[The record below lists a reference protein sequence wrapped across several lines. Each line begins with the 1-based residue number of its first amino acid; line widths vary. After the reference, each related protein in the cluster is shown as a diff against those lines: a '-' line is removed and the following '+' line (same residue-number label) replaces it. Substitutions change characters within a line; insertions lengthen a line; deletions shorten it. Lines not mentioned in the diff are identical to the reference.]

1 MSVSEDEWI
10 CRENLKRLR
19 RQLDEAQDPPERNL
33 LNELIAQERAKLGQF
48 ARANR
53 LR

>member
-1 MSVSEDEWI
+1 MAASEEEWV

-19 RQLDEAQDPPERNL
+19 RQLDEAQDRPERNL

-48 ARANR
+48 APANR
-53 LR
+53 AR

>member
-1 MSVSEDEWI
+1 MAMSEDEWV
-10 CRENLKRLR
+10 CHENLRRLR

-53 LR
+53 FR